1 MIETRRKFLKKFI
14 STTVYLTTL
23 TSGVFYS
30 ISAKATWPSAY
41 FRENSYRKTLK
52 ELFGDQKL
60 IETSDIQ
67 LKLPK
72 IAENGAVVPVI
83 ITSKLENTQSITIL
97 ADKNPVPLIA
107 QFNFADTA
115 IAYVSARIKMAET
128 SNVVVIA
135 KAGDN
140 YYFKKRK
147 VKVTI
152 GGCGG

>member
-14 STTVYLTTL
+14 SSTVYLSTL
-23 TSGVFYS
+23 SSGIFHS
-30 ISAKATWPSAY
+30 ISAKAAWPSAY
-41 FRENSYRKTLK
+41 FRENTYQKTLK
-52 ELFGDQKL
+52 ELFGGQKL
-60 IETSDIQ
+60 IETKDIQ

-72 IAENGAVVPVI
+72 IAENGAVVPII

-107 QFNFADTA
+107 RFRFADTA
-115 IAYVSARIKMAET
+115 IPYVSARIKMAET
-128 SNVVVIA
+128 SHVVVVV
-135 KAGDN
+135 KAGDD
-140 YYFKKRK
+140 FFIKKRK